1 MPWSYVNGTFKY
13 RAAVQPTVTAPAVY
27 DTTRVS
33 GDPSLVLGDWV
44 EHTDLP
50 NALSISFKHFNIEK
64 AHPHIQAAQENSVR
78 VAGIVSSAAANN
90 TYDVAGSGTAMA
102 WVLEPIKTKLPL
114 SGVYSRSINGVASGQ
129 VVILYN
135 ERDNSFTMASTR
147 DSDLELLRLRFDAL
161 TNT

>member
-1 MPWSYVNGTFKY
+1 VYS
-13 RAAVQPTVTAPAVY
+13 AAPPLTISAPTVFA
-27 DTTRVS
+27 TTRVS

-44 EHTDLP
+44 EHTDTP
-50 NALSISFKHFNIEK
+50 NALSISFKHFNIGF
-64 AHPHIQAAQENSVR
+64 AHPHLQAAQENSIR
-78 VAGIVSSAAANN
+78 VAGIVSGVSGN
-90 TYDVAGSGTAMA
+90 TYDVASTGTVMA

-114 SGVYSRSINGVASGQ
+114 SGVYSRSINGIASGQ

-135 ERDNSFTMASTR
+135 ERDGSFTMASTR